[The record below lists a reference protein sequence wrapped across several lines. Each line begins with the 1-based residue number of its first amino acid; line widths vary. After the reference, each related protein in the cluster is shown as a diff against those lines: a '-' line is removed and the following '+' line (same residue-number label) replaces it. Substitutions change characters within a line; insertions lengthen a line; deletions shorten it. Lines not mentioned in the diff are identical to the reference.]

1 MLAELMRTFLT
12 GRRSTRRAA
21 VALTSFVLAVGM
33 AAGCA
38 SSDTPENALASDAAL
53 PTEIP
58 AGTTLVI
65 ADQSEFQQS
74 VLRASGELDKLPF
87 EYEFAN
93 FVGGPAIL
101 EAFRAGAADTA
112 RVGDTPPIQALIA
125 GQDVPIIH
133 ATQSEPNNT
142 RLAVAADR
150 DITTLADLKDKK
162 IAYAEGTAQ
171 QAIVLRALAKAGL
184 STDDVELVRLQL
196 SEFPD
201 AIRTGQVD
209 VAPLNEPNLTR
220 FLNNPGTTLI
230 DTSESGGT
238 STGLSY
244 LYARRE
250 AIQDPAKAAA
260 LQAYIASFT
269 RAVQW
274 ANEHP
279 DEWLQ
284 KYYVEGQG
292 LTPEDGQRIVD
303 SLGAYAFPKLDSLVE
318 QQQSTIDV
326 IDDAG
331 ELPKSVQ
338 ASDGF
343 DLRFGDVGA
352 RTALEVGGSF
362 NRSES

>member
-1 MLAELMRTFLT
+1 MRTFLAS
-12 GRRSTRRAA
+12 RRPTRNA
-21 VALTSFVLAVGM
+21 VTALTALALGV
-33 AAGCA
+33 AALTGCA
-38 SSDTPENALASDAAL
+38 NDDTPENALASDAPL

-58 AGTTLVI
+58 AGTKLVI

-87 EYEFAN
+87 DYEFAN

-101 EAFRAGAADTA
+101 EAFRAGAADVA

-125 GQDVPIIH
+125 GQDVPIILG
-133 ATQSEPNNT
+133 TQSDPDNT

-150 DITTLADLKDKK
+150 GITTLADLKGKK

-171 QAIVLRALAKAGL
+171 QAIVLRALTKAGL

-196 SEFPD
+196 AEFPD

-220 FLNNPGTTLI
+220 FLNNPGTSLI

-260 LQAYIASFT
+260 LQAYTASFI

-274 ANEHP
+274 ANDNPEQ
-279 DEWLQ
+279 WLQ
-284 KYYVEGQG
+284 SYYVENQG
-292 LTPEDGQRIVD
+292 LTPEDGRRIVE
-303 SLGAYAFPKLDSLVE
+303 SLGPYVFPKLDDALVQR
-318 QQQSTIDV
+318 QQDTIDV

-331 ELPKSVQ
+331 ELPKSVE

-343 DLRFGDVGA
+343 DLRFADVA
-352 RTALEVGGSF
+352 SRTVEEVGGAF
-362 NRSES
+362 TRSDS

>member
-1 MLAELMRTFLT
+1 MRTFRNSSA
-12 GRRSTRRAA
+12 GRRSTRKAA
-21 VALTSFVLAVGM
+21 VAVTSLLLAVG
-33 AAGCA
+33 ALAGCA
-38 SSDTPENALASDAAL
+38 SEDTPENALAADAPL

-58 AGTTLVI
+58 AGTKLVI

-74 VLRASGELDKLPF
+74 VLRASGELEILPF

-125 GQDVPIIH
+125 GQDVPIIFG
-133 ATQSEPNNT
+133 TQSDPDNT

-150 DITTLADLKDKK
+150 DITTLADLRGKK

-171 QAIVLRALAKAGL
+171 QAIVLRALAKADL
-184 STDDVELVRLQL
+184 STEDVELIRLQL
-196 SEFPD
+196 AEFPD

-244 LYARRE
+244 LYARSE
-250 AIQDPAKAAA
+250 AIADPGKAAA
-260 LQAYIASFT
+260 LQAYIAAFT

-274 ANEHP
+274 ANDNP

-292 LTPEDGQRIVD
+292 LTPEDGKRIVE
-303 SLGAYAFPKLDSLVE
+303 SLGSYSFPKLDEDLVAR
-318 QQQSTIDV
+318 QQATIDV
-326 IDDAG
+326 IDEAG
-331 ELPKSVQ
+331 ELPKSVE

-343 DLRFGDVGA
+343 DLRFADVVNRSVEEA
-352 RTALEVGGSF
+352 GGSF
-362 NRSES
+362 TRSDS

>member
-1 MLAELMRTFLT
+1 MAVTALMT
-12 GRRSTRRAA
+12 
-21 VALTSFVLAVGM
+21 AVG
-33 AAGCA
+33 ALAGCA
-38 SSDTPENALASDAAL
+38 SDDTPANALASDAPL

-58 AGTTLVI
+58 AGTKLVI

-101 EAFRAGAADTA
+101 EAFRAGAADVA

-125 GQDVPIIH
+125 GQDVPIILG
-133 ATQSEPNNT
+133 TQSNPDNT

-150 DITTLADLKDKK
+150 DITTLADLKGKK

-171 QAIVLRALAKAGL
+171 QAIVLRALARNEL
-184 STDDVELVRLQL
+184 STEDVELVRLQL
-196 SEFPD
+196 GEFPD

-209 VAPLNEPNLTR
+209 VAPLGEPNLTR
-220 FLNNPGTTLI
+220 FLKNPGTTLI

-244 LYARRE
+244 LYARAE

-260 LQAYIASFT
+260 LQAYIASFV

-274 ANEHP
+274 ANNNP

-292 LTPEDGQRIVD
+292 LTAEDGKRIVD
-303 SLGAYAFPKLDSLVE
+303 SLGPYSFPKLDEDLVQR
-318 QQQSTIDV
+318 QQDTIDI
-326 IDDAG
+326 IDEAG
-331 ELPKSVQ
+331 ELPKSVE
-338 ASDGF
+338 AANGF
-343 DLRFGDVGA
+343 DLRFADVSNRTVEEVGA
-352 RTALEVGGSF
+352 SF
-362 NRSES
+362 TRGES

>member
-1 MLAELMRTFLT
+1 MRTFLAS
-12 GRRSTRRAA
+12 RRSTRKAA
-21 VALTSFVLAVGM
+21 VALTVFLLAVGTL
-33 AAGCA
+33 AGCA
-38 SSDTPENALASDAAL
+38 GDDTPENALSADAAL

-58 AGTTLVI
+58 PGTKLVI

-87 EYEFAN
+87 DYEFAN

-101 EAFRAGAADTA
+101 EAFRAGAADAA

-125 GQDVPIIH
+125 GQDVPIIG
-133 ATQSEPNNT
+133 AAQSDPDNT

-150 DITTLADLKDKK
+150 DIRTLADLLGKK

-171 QAIVLRALAKAGL
+171 QAIVLRALAKANL
-184 STDDVELVRLQL
+184 NTDDVELVRLQL

-220 FLNNPGTTLI
+220 FLNNPGTSLI

-260 LQAYIASFT
+260 LQAYVAAFT

-274 ANEHP
+274 ANNNPE
-279 DEWLQ
+279 EWLQ
-284 KYYVEGQG
+284 KYYVEKQG
-292 LTPEDGQRIVD
+292 LTPEDGQRIVE
-303 SLGAYAFPKLDSLVE
+303 SLGPYVFPKLNDELVAR
-318 QQQSTIDV
+318 QQATIDV
-326 IDDAG
+326 IDEAG

-343 DLRFGDVGA
+343 DLRFADVA
-352 RTALEVGGSF
+352 NRTVEEVGGAF
-362 NRSES
+362 TRSES

>member
-1 MLAELMRTFLT
+1 MRTYRTLSAN
-12 GRRSTRRAA
+12 RRSTRRAA
-21 VALTSFVLAVGM
+21 VAVTSLLLAVG
-33 AAGCA
+33 ALAGCA
-38 SSDTPENALASDAAL
+38 SENTPENALAADASL

-58 AGTTLVI
+58 AGTKLVI

-101 EAFRAGAADTA
+101 EAFRAGAADVA

-133 ATQSEPNNT
+133 STQSNPDNT

-150 DITTLADLKDKK
+150 DITTLADLKGKK

-171 QAIVLRALAKAGL
+171 QAIVLRALAKADL
-184 STDDVELVRLQL
+184 TTENVELVRLQL

-220 FLNNPGTTLI
+220 FLNNPGTSLI

-244 LYARRE
+244 LYAREE

-260 LQAYIASFT
+260 LQAYTAAFT

-274 ANEHP
+274 SNDNP
-279 DEWLQ
+279 NEWLQ

-292 LTPEDGQRIVD
+292 LTPEDGQRIVE
-303 SLGAYAFPKLDSLVE
+303 SLGPYVFPKLDPDLVAR
-318 QQQSTIDV
+318 QQATIDV
-326 IDDAG
+326 IDEAG

-343 DLRFGDVGA
+343 DLRFADVA
-352 RTALEVGGSF
+352 SRTVEEVGGSF
-362 NRSES
+362 TRSER

>member
-1 MLAELMRTFLT
+1 MRTFLAS
-12 GRRSTRRAA
+12 RRSTRKAA
-21 VALTSFVLAVGM
+21 VAVASLFLAVG
-33 AAGCA
+33 ALSGCA
-38 SSDTPENALASDAAL
+38 TDDTPDNALASDAPL

-58 AGTTLVI
+58 AGTKLVI

-74 VLRASGELDKLPF
+74 VLKASGELDKLPF

-101 EAFRAGAADTA
+101 EAFRAGAADVA

-133 ATQSEPNNT
+133 STQSNPDNT

-150 DITTLADLKDKK
+150 DITTLADLKGKK

-184 STDDVELVRLQL
+184 STEDVELTRLQL

-220 FLNNPGTTLI
+220 FLNNPGTTVI

-244 LYARRE
+244 LYARSE

-260 LQAYIASFT
+260 LQAYITAFT

-274 ANEHP
+274 SNDNPEQ
-279 DEWLQ
+279 WLQ
-284 KYYVEGQG
+284 SYYVENQG

-303 SLGAYAFPKLDSLVE
+303 SLGPYVFPTLDDALVQR
-318 QQQSTIDV
+318 QQDTIDV

-331 ELPKSVQ
+331 ELPKSVE

-343 DLRFGDVGA
+343 DLRFADVG
-352 RTALEVGGSF
+352 TTTVEEVGGATT
-362 NRSES
+362 RSEG